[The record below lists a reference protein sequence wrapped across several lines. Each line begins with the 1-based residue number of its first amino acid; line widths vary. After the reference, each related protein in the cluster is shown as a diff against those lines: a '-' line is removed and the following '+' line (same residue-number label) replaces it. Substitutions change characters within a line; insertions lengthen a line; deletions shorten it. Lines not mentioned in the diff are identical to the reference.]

1 MLRISFDFNETSK
14 SVSNVKVEELESG
27 KTRGVISNSS
37 PKIPDIGPDL
47 EVLEN
52 KLQLSKSALNKLG
65 VKADDRIDI
74 QYISEGIGKSSP
86 VIAKAEV
93 FTDRAGGNRVSLKGT
108 VSFRGEKRSTLCE
121 FGTLFNFEEYK
132 DGVWKLIPIKISEE
146 NDEILAEENS
156 DADALNSSEIEQEIE
171 EITSSMVDDDLPF

>member
-27 KTRGVISNSS
+27 KSRGIISNSS

-65 VKADDRIDI
+65 VKADDRISV
-74 QYISEGIGKSSP
+74 QYINEGIGKATP
-86 VIAKAEV
+86 VIGKAEI
-93 FTDRAGGNRVSLKGT
+93 FTDRLDGNRVSAKGT
-108 VSFRGEKRSTLCE
+108 VAFRGEKRSTLIE
-121 FGTLFNFEEYK
+121 FGTLFNLEAYK
-132 DGVWKLIPIKISEE
+132 DGVWKLIPIETSEE
-146 NDEILAEENS
+146 KEDALADENADAE
-156 DADALNSSEIEQEIE
+156 ALNSSEIEKEIE
-171 EITSSMVDDDLPF
+171 EITSSMVDEDLPF